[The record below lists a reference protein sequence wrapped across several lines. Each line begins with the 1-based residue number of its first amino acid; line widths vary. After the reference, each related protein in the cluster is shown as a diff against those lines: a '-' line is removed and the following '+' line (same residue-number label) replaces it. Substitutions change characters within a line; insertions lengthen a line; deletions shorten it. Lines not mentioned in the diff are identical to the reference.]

1 MNSIYKVP
9 KGFSSDDIKFTAL
22 QPSITTIFWDPSG
35 NLWSF
40 VDWIAFPAVP
50 IYKRTLIMLTD
61 ITEMERV
68 KRDID
73 PRNLK
78 YVEFEV
84 FSESLLSRRNRT
96 TDIEDIRKCEKEI
109 FNEIYTAMMKHNA
122 GALLLFNLLDLI
134 PISVATV
141 TESNLVIR
149 SFVRAL
155 YSDLKKINLTEK
167 SKFSFV
173 IVTEEISEVL
183 NKIILASSDKAIRL
197 FRKEEENFYEQL
209 R

>member
-1 MNSIYKVP
+1 MNSIYKVS

-22 QPSITTIFWDPSG
+22 QPSVTTIFWDPSG

-40 VDWIAFPAVP
+40 VDWIAFPGVP

-96 TDIEDIRKCEKEI
+96 TDIEDIR
-109 FNEIYTAMMKHNA
+109 NNM
-122 GALLLFNLLDLI
+122 
-134 PISVATV
+134 
-141 TESNLVIR
+141 
-149 SFVRAL
+149 
-155 YSDLKKINLTEK
+155 
-167 SKFSFV
+167 
-173 IVTEEISEVL
+173 IVSQTPASTT
-183 NKIILASSDKAIRL
+183 NKWR
-197 FRKEEENFYEQL
+197 
-209 R
+209 